1 MAETDQIEIPLFPLA
16 NVVFFPSV
24 MLPLYIFEE
33 RYKTMINGCIED
45 DAPFGVVLLSGEEES
60 PSTIQKVGVLARV
73 AQVERLQEGRMN
85 ILTEGEARFRVIRF
99 NGHEPFWRASVER
112 LDDLPESDSALESL
126 SREVG
131 ELYMEAYR
139 KGLALTGERAGKLEL
154 PQSASDLSF
163 MVSYVLDMDMEEK
176 QRLLEMTSIRERLR
190 SLVTCLRHANE
201 HLEKQIHQRK
211 IVETARGNGDLG
223 RPGGS

>member
-24 MLPLYIFEE
+24 MLPLHIFEE
-33 RYKTMINGCIED
+33 RYKTMINRCIDD

-73 AQVERLQEGRMN
+73 AQIERLEEGRMN

-112 LDDLPESDSALESL
+112 LDDLPELDSALESL

-139 KGLALTGERAGKLEL
+139 KGLKLNGEREGKLEL
-154 PQSASDLSF
+154 PESASELSF
-163 MVSYVLDMDMEEK
+163 MVSYVLDMDTEDK
-176 QRLLEMTSIRERLR
+176 QRLLEMTSTRERLS

-201 HLEKQIHQRK
+201 QLEKEIHLRK

-223 RPGGS
+223 RPGRE